1 MILYCNQFKVV
12 VFCVCKIIFT
22 FRLYDIIIYKVMDP
36 CNHTLDRLPILQ
48 MSIKMCL
55 LSHPVDCELLEMTVC
70 QIVSSVSPTVPN
82 FYLFLVNN
90 ACVHVA
96 STLKSCLPFLFK
108 RK

>member
-1 MILYCNQFKVV
+1 MH
-12 VFCVCKIIFT
+12 
-22 FRLYDIIIYKVMDP
+22 P
-36 CNHTLDRLPILQ
+36 CNHALDRLPILQ
-48 MSIKMCL
+48 M

-70 QIVSSVSPTVPN
+70 QILSSVSPTVPN

-90 ACVHVA
+90 ACMHVA

>member
-1 MILYCNQFKVV
+1 
-12 VFCVCKIIFT
+12 
-22 FRLYDIIIYKVMDP
+22 MDP

-70 QIVSSVSPTVPN
+70 QILSSVSPTVPN
-82 FYLFLVNN
+82 IYLFLVNN